1 MILGNDLRE
10 VPAADLSIISN
21 AAVIAIN
28 QDPAGSSAARRWIY
42 STNDTDANGRAEI
55 QMWSGS
61 LSSTTGGDYTD
72 EVVLLINGKNVETV
86 MNATLADVFIDS
98 GNRGTAPEIKM
109 SWEVRDLWANRMST
123 TEAQAIINANG
134 TATNETNV
142 QARYNST
149 ETSYADGLKAKNEVL
164 LGNITTTV
172 QPSGTIIATVAPHG
186 AAMFRLRALP
196 TAMRK
201 RDEL

>member
-1 MILGNDLRE
+1 LILGNDLRE